1 MLSTTLREKNVQSP
15 VSNDTNFTMHTGSF
29 SLNSFPIDIIPKIVI
44 GGVLMLIGLILL
56 VLLDSK
62 NFS

>member
-1 MLSTTLREKNVQSP
+1 MMSTTLREKNVQSP
-15 VSNDTNFTMHTGSF
+15 VSNDTNFTMHPGSF
-29 SLNSFPIDIIPKIVI
+29 SLNSFPCDIIPKIVI
-44 GGVLMLIGLILL
+44 GEVLMLIGLILS